1 MKRLACFLL
10 VLALAGCAPAASTAP
25 GSESAPAAEEAG
37 ALVMANEAV
46 NGTGYFAYYYD
57 PAHYEAGTRLVRWDF
72 SDRTMHFA
80 CAVPDCEHT
89 GEACEAQLSG
99 YPITVLADAVYTLER
114 GADDTAYSL
123 YVREADGTHPAPVGT
138 TGYWFFCGADEKYLY
153 GFCDGAF
160 GRVSRTDGTETYL
173 AHGLQEDFSD
183 YGRILGVWQDR
194 FVAANWDI
202 DKEQPARICFLDRDG
217 GVTDIAQVDPARFSN
232 YNCIAVE
239 NEVIYLDLPT
249 GDVMAVNVDTG
260 ETRTVTQAL
269 RSCNALEVDD
279 FYKAQRWYLQRVQ
292 DRILVRVADL
302 SDDRMIETLFLVNE
316 DGTLSELSQHQELRD
331 FTPENGAWFGYTED
345 GSTDPISVVGEWGDQ
360 LVVLNALQASTLE
373 TDDGPVQDMQSV
385 YSLMDAEDYL
395 ANREIYR
402 EFILPE

>member
-10 VLALAGCAPAASTAP
+10 VLALAGCAPAASLP
-25 GSESAPAAEEAG
+25 ESASVSETANT
-37 ALVMANEAV
+37 LTMADKGV
-46 NGTGYFAYYYD
+46 NATGYFTAYFN
-57 PAHYEAGTRLVRWDF
+57 PIPSKAGILLARWSF
-72 SDRTMHFA
+72 ADRTVHIA
-80 CAVPDCEHT
+80 CTAEGCDHT
-89 GEACEAQLSG
+89 GETCEARLSG
-99 YPITVLADAVYTLER
+99 YPIWVLDDAVYCLEQS
-114 GADDTAYSL
+114 ADDELYSL
-123 YVREADGTHPAPVGT
+123 FVRDADGTHPVQLGT
-138 TGYWFFCGADEKYLY
+138 LGYWSFFGADEECLY
-153 GFCDGAF
+153 GFCDGSY
-160 GRVSRTDGTETYL
+160 GRVSRTGGVETFL
-173 AHGLQEDFSD
+173 AHGLQSDFYD

-194 FVAANWDI
+194 FLAVNWDI
-202 DKEQPARICFLDRDG
+202 DNEQPARICLLDRDG

-269 RSCNALEVDD
+269 RQYNALEADD
-279 FYKAQRWYLQRVQ
+279 FYKTERWYLQRVQ
-292 DRILVRVADL
+292 DHILVRVVDFVNE
-302 SDDRMIETLFLVNE
+302 RTVQNLFLVNE
-316 DGTLSELSQHQELRD
+316 DGTVSELSQRQELRD
-331 FTPENGAWFGYTED
+331 FSPESKAWFGYTED
-345 GSTDPISVVGEWGDQ
+345 GSTNLIRVVGEWGDQ